1 MSDVLMSAPL
11 TSDFIYDPHYRTQ
24 CVSLNAQA
32 AAVPRGSIICV
43 KGTLPVSATFTG
55 TAATIAP
62 TAAFVG
68 TQAALSGDAENYTPA
83 GTVNVT
89 GASYT
94 PAGSVSISEASGAD
108 GSFDVIG
115 ADDGAYGT
123 PYGILLCD
131 VAASESAQPADVIV
145 LGECFRAY
153 VDSVY
158 AAANSGNHIPE
169 PVVAALRNVG
179 IILK

>member
-43 KGTLPVSATFTG
+43 KGALPVSATFSG

-62 TAAFVG
+62 TASFVG
-68 TQAALSGDAENYTPA
+68 TQAALSGDAQDYTPA

-94 PAGSVSISEASGAD
+94 PSGSVTLSESSGSD

-115 ADDGAYGT
+115 ASDGAYGT

-131 VAASESAQPADVIV
+131 VPASGSAQPVEVIV
-145 LGECFRAY
+145 LGECFRSY

-158 AAANSGNHIPE
+158 AAAHSGNHIPE
-169 PVVAALRNVG
+169 PVIAALRNVG
-179 IILK
+179 IFLK

>member
-11 TSDFIYDPHYRTQ
+11 TSEFIYDPHYRTQ

-32 AAVPRGSIICV
+32 SAVPRGTIICV
-43 KGTLPVSATFTG
+43 KGALPVSATFTG

-62 TAAFVG
+62 TASFVG

-94 PAGSVSISEASGAD
+94 PAGTVTLSESSGSD
-108 GSFDVIG
+108 GSYDVIG
-115 ADDGAYGT
+115 AGLGAYGT

-131 VAASESAQPADVIV
+131 APASGSAQPVEVIV
-145 LGECFRAY
+145 FGECFRDY

>member
-1 MSDVLMSAPL
+1 MSDVLTSSPL

-32 AAVPRGSIICV
+32 VAVPRGTIICI
-43 KGTLPVSATFTG
+43 KGTLPVSAAFTG

-94 PAGSVSISEASGAD
+94 PSGTVSLSEASGSD
-108 GSFDVIG
+108 GSYDVIG
-115 ADDGAYGT
+115 AGSGAYGT

-131 VAASESAQPADVIV
+131 APASASAQPAEVIV
-145 LGECFRAY
+145 LGECFRSY

-158 AAANSGNHIPE
+158 AEAHSGNHIPE
-169 PVVAALRNVG
+169 PVVAALRNFG
-179 IILK
+179 IFLK